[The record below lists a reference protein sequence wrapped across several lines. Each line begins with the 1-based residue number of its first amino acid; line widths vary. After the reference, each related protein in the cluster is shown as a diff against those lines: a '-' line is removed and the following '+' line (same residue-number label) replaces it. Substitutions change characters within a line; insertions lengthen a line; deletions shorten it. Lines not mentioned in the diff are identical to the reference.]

1 MCLQIE
7 LKKKGLSLRTWNH
20 LLWDRYKNNPNE
32 GISKQEFYAMLE
44 AYAGDDIKD
53 FFDDYITTTKEINFL
68 QHFSSAGLEIVWEK
82 DTWDLG
88 VEVEFQGDRIIIK
101 TVFEDGGGY
110 RSGLNAQDE
119 IIAINNLRILKS
131 DWDWFIAQLQENIY
145 YDITVARLG
154 EIRHCQVLAAKSHPK
169 IKTLKILD
177 METLKKV
184 LEIES

>member
-1 MCLQIE
+1 M
-7 LKKKGLSLRTWNH
+7 
-20 LLWDRYKNNPNE
+20 
-32 GISKQEFYAMLE
+32 
-44 AYAGDDIKD
+44 
-53 FFDDYITTTKEINFL
+53 
-68 QHFSSAGLEIVWEK
+68 
-82 DTWDLG
+82 G